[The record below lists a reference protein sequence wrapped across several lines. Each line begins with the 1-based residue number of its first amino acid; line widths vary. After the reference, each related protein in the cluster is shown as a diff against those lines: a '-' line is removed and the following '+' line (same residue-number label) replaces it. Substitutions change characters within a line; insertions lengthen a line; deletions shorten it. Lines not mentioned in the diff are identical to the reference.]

1 MARREKRPGKNDFM
15 LRDCVDLDA
24 LEQNAQRVMRPESW
38 VFCDTGADD
47 EITSKENVAAW
58 RKLKLRPRVLCDI
71 VEIDTGVTLLGTRVE
86 TPIMVAP
93 TGRHHLFHAE
103 GERATARGAAAAG
116 ALYVMSTSGATL
128 VEDVAKERGGAPQW
142 FQLYMQPDRA
152 ATGALLDRCV
162 KAGFTAL
169 VLTVD
174 QPVPGWSP
182 RAARTPVIPS
192 PSIRSVNMIGQ
203 PIAKTAYDPDRKGL
217 AMFPI
222 NFSDLEWLVQRCAM
236 PVVVKGVLRGDDAR
250 RCVDC
255 GVKGIM
261 VSNHGGRHLDTTVTT
276 AEVISEVVE
285 AVGRTAEVY
294 VDGGIRRGTDVVKAL
309 ALGARAVLLG
319 RPPLWGLSV
328 GGADGVAAV
337 MQHMHGETVRAMQL
351 CGAASLAALT
361 PDLVKQ

>member
-1 MARREKRPGKNDFM
+1 M

-47 EITSKENVAAW
+47 EITAKENVRAW
-58 RKLKLRPRVLCDI
+58 RKLKLRPRVLRDI
-71 VEIDTGVTLLGTRVE
+71 VEIDTTVSLLGAKLN

-128 VEDVAKERGGAPQW
+128 VEDVAKERGQVKGAAPQW
-142 FQLYMQPDRA
+142 FQLYMQPQREE
-152 ATGALLDRCV
+152 TGQLLDRCHKV
-162 KAGFTAL
+162 GFSAL

-192 PSIRSVNMIGQ
+192 EKVRSVNMIGQ

-217 AMFPI
+217 AMFPT
-222 NFSDLEWLVQRCAM
+222 NFKDLEWLVRRCAM
-236 PVVVKGVLRGDDAR
+236 PVVVKGVLRGDDAK

-261 VSNHGGRHLDTTVTT
+261 VSNHGGRHLDSTVTT
-276 AEVISEVVE
+276 AEVLSEIVG
-285 AVGRTAEVY
+285 AVGRSAEVY
-294 VDGGIRRGTDVVKAL
+294 VDGGIRRGTDIVKAL

-328 GGADGVAAV
+328 AGADGVADV
-337 MQHMHGETVRAMQL
+337 LTHMHQEMVRAMQL
-351 CGAASLAALT
+351 CGANSLAALT
-361 PDLVKQ
+361 PDLVKA

>member
-1 MARREKRPGKNDFM
+1 M

-47 EITSKENVAAW
+47 EITAKENVAAW
-58 RKLKLRPRVLCDI
+58 RKLKLRPRMLRDI
-71 VEIDTGVTLLGTRVE
+71 VEIDTSVTLLGTKVE

-142 FQLYMQPDRA
+142 FQLYMQPDRE

-182 RAARTPVIPS
+182 RAARTPVIAVAETSAASTWSASRS
-192 PSIRSVNMIGQ
+192 PR
-203 PIAKTAYDPDRKGL
+203 TAYDPDRKGSRCSR
-217 AMFPI
+217 PT
-222 NFSDLEWLVQRCAM
+222 SRDLEWLVKRCAM

-276 AEVISEVVE
+276 AEVIAEVVE

-294 VDGGIRRGTDVVKAL
+294 VDGGIRRGTDIVKAL

-328 GGADGVAAV
+328 DGADGVAAV
-337 MQHMHGETVRAMQL
+337 MEHCTTRWFAR
-351 CGAASLAALT
+351 CSSAARQASRR
-361 PDLVKQ
+361 

>member
-1 MARREKRPGKNDFM
+1 MIV
-15 LRDCVDLDA
+15 DCVDLDA
-24 LEQNAQRVMRPESW
+24 LEQNARRVMRPDSW

-47 EITSKENVAAW
+47 EITSKENVTAW
-58 RKLKLRPRVLCDI
+58 RKLKLRPRMLRDI
-71 VEIDTGVTLLGTRVE
+71 VEIDTSVSLLGAKVK

-93 TGRHHLFHAE
+93 TGRHHLFHVG
-103 GERATARGAAAAG
+103 GERETARGAAAAG
-116 ALYVMSTSGATL
+116 TLFVMSTSGSTL
-128 VEDVAKERGGAPQW
+128 VEDVAKERGSAPQW
-142 FQLYMQPDRA
+142 FQLYMQPDRE

-182 RAARTPVIPS
+182 RAYRTPVVAS
-192 PSIRSVNMIGQ
+192 PDVRSVNMVGQ
-203 PIAKTAYDPDRKGL
+203 PIARTAYDINRKGVV
-217 AMFPI
+217 MFPT
-222 NFSDLEWLVQRCAM
+222 NFADLEWLVKRCAM

-276 AEVISEVVE
+276 AEVIPEIVE
-285 AVGRTAEVY
+285 AVGNTAEVY
-294 VDGGIRRGTDVVKAL
+294 VDGGIRRGTDIVKAL

-328 GGADGVAAV
+328 AGADGVQAV
-337 MQHMHGETVRAMQL
+337 LEHMHDEMVRAMRL

-361 PDLVKQ
+361 PDLVTK

>member
-1 MARREKRPGKNDFM
+1 MDAAVESEKSQAM

-58 RKLKLRPRVLCDI
+58 RKLKLRPRVLRDI
-71 VEIDTGVTLLGTRVE
+71 VEVDTSVSLLGARVN

-128 VEDVAKERGGAPQW
+128 VEDVAKEAGSAPQW
-142 FQLYMQPDRA
+142 FQLYMQPDRE
-152 ATGALLDRCV
+152 ATGALLDRCA
-162 KAGFTAL
+162 KAGFKAL

-182 RAARTPVIPS
+182 RAYRTPVVAS
-192 PSIRSVNMIGQ
+192 PDIRSVNMVGQ
-203 PIAKTAYDPDRKGL
+203 PVARTAYDVERKGVV
-217 AMFPI
+217 MFPT
-222 NFSDLEWLVQRCAM
+222 NFADLEWLVKRCAM
-236 PVVVKGVLRGDDAR
+236 PVVVKGVLRGDDAK

-255 GVKGIM
+255 GAKGVM

-276 AEVISEVVE
+276 AEVIAEIVA
-285 AVGRTAEVY
+285 AVGNSAEVY
-294 VDGGIRRGTDVVKAL
+294 VDGGIRRGTDIVKAL
-309 ALGARAVLLG
+309 ALGARAVLVG

-328 GGADGVAAV
+328 SGADGVQAV
-337 MQHMHGETVRAMQL
+337 MEHLHGEMVRAMQL
-351 CGAASLAALT
+351 CGAGNLAALT

>member
-1 MARREKRPGKNDFM
+1 MIE
-15 LRDCVDLDA
+15 DCVDLDA
-24 LEQNAQRVMRPESW
+24 LEQDARRRMPPASW

-47 EITSKENVAAW
+47 EITAKDNITAW
-58 RKLKLRPRVLCDI
+58 RRLRLRPRVLRDI
-71 VEIDTGVTLLGTRVE
+71 VDVDTSVTLLGSRVK

-103 GERATARGAAAAG
+103 GERATARGTAAAG
-116 ALYVMSTSGATL
+116 ALFVMSTSGATT
-128 VEDVAKERGGAPQW
+128 VEDVAAERGSAPQW
-142 FQLYMQPDRA
+142 FQLYMQSDRD

-162 KAGFTAL
+162 KAGFRAL

-182 RAARTPVIPS
+182 RAYRTPVIAS
-192 PSIRSVNMIGQ
+192 PSVRSVNMVGQ
-203 PIAKTAYDPDRKGL
+203 PIARTAYDPERKGVV
-217 AMFPI
+217 MFPT
-222 NFSDLEWLVQRCAM
+222 NFNDLEWLAKRTAM
-236 PVVVKGVLRGDDAR
+236 PLVVKGVLRGDDAK

-276 AEVISEVVE
+276 AEVLTEIAD
-285 AVGRTAEVY
+285 AVGNSAEVY
-294 VDGGIRRGTDVVKAL
+294 VDGGIRRGTDIVKAL
-309 ALGARAVLLG
+309 ALGARAVLVG

-328 GGADGVAAV
+328 NGAAGVQAV
-337 MQHMHGETVRAMQL
+337 MEHLHDEMLRAMRL

-361 PDLVKQ
+361 PDLVAK

>member
-1 MARREKRPGKNDFM
+1 
-15 LRDCVDLDA
+15 
-24 LEQNAQRVMRPESW
+24 
-38 VFCDTGADD
+38 
-47 EITSKENVAAW
+47 
-58 RKLKLRPRVLCDI
+58 
-71 VEIDTGVTLLGTRVE
+71 
-86 TPIMVAP
+86 MVAP

-128 VEDVAKERGGAPQW
+128 VEDVAKERGAAPQW
-142 FQLYMQPDRA
+142 FQLYMQPDRE

-162 KAGFTAL
+162 KAGFKAL

-192 PSIRSVNMIGQ
+192 PESAASTWSASRS
-203 PIAKTAYDPDRKGL
+203 PRPPTTRTARAWRCSRPTSR
-217 AMFPI
+217 
-222 NFSDLEWLVQRCAM
+222 DLEWLVQRCAM

-276 AEVISEVVE
+276 AEVISEIVE
-285 AVGRTAEVY
+285 AVGSE
-294 VDGGIRRGTDVVKAL
+294 RRGLCRRRHPARHRHRQG
-309 ALGARAVLLG
+309 AGAR
-319 RPPLWGLSV
+319 RPRRAARP
-328 GGADGVAAV
+328 AAAV
-337 MQHMHGETVRAMQL
+337 GPERRRRRWRARR
-351 CGAASLAALT
+351 
-361 PDLVKQ
+361 